1 MGARGQDPVR
11 LLGEISSARLAEL
24 AADAETVVTVREL
37 PTTSPTTWPS
47 RAGTRVEHED
57 DPTLPAAVGYFSME
71 FGVSEVLPN
80 YSGGLG
86 VLAGDHLKAASDL
99 GVPLIGVGL
108 LYRSGYFRQSLSLD
122 GWQLEHYPVL
132 DPQGLP
138 LQLLADADGRAGAR
152 RDRDARRDRT
162 LKARVWQA
170 AVGRVPLLLLDSD
183 IEENEPDLRGVTDRL
198 YGGDQDQRI
207 RQEILVGIGG
217 VRAVRA
223 FCAITGHPQPEVFH
237 TNEGHAGYL
246 GLERIRELCATPG
259 LSFDEALATVRAG
272 TVFTTHT
279 PVPAGID
286 RFPVDMV
293 EHYFH
298 RATCCRASPST
309 ACSRSGAEE
318 NPNMFNMAHMGLR
331 LAQRANGV
339 SKLHGAVSR
348 GMFGGLWEGFD
359 ADEVPIGSVTN
370 GVHGSTWEA
379 REVAGLIGEP
389 GHPAPRAPC
398 PTTSCG
404 TCATPCAPGWWS
416 EVRRRVREAWLQRGA
431 SLPELGWTEHVFD
444 PDVLTVGFARRVPT
458 YKRLTLMLRD
468 KDRLRDLLLD
478 PHRPV
483 QLVVAGKSHPADDG
497 GKALIQQIVR
507 FADDPAVRHRI
518 VFLPDYDMSMAR
530 YLYWGCDVWLNNPL
544 RPLEA
549 CGTSG
554 MKSALNGGLNL
565 SIRDGWWDELYDGRN
580 GWAIPTAD
588 GIDDP
593 HRRDDLEAN
602 ALYELLATQ
611 VAPAFY
617 DRADGCRTRWVELV
631 RHTLATLRPA
641 GAGHADGARVRR
653 GLYAPAARAAAAVAA
668 DGFARR
674 EGDRRVPRAAGRVVD
689 AGRGAGRRCLRAAR
703 HAGRRGADDGAR
715 RGAPGRAGPVGRRRA
730 GRGRAGRRVRR
741 ACARPRR
748 ARCST
753 SGRPTGRGRSG
764 SRRSSRCRSPGS
776 PATPCGCCRTTRCWR
791 RTRSWARSSWH
802 DEGRVRTS
810 RRRPHTASGR
820 SGLVVA
826 VRRPENGGAVTVVEH
841 DVAVVLDLQVGVL
854 ARGVAGP
861 TGLAVRAVEHQVAVG
876 LHVEARARS
885 VVDVRVPDGAV
896 GGADSQVAVGQH
908 AEREL
913 AVRGGD
919 PLVPRKAL
927 ADVERVAHVHPLKIF
942 RRTLTRPR
950 SGPAAPALGRIGAR
964 VRAGDRGGPVGGL

>member
-1 MGARGQDPVR
+1 VRALRRFTVRAQLPPALAPLQTLATNLRWSWHPPTHDLFASLDPEAWERAGQDPVR
-11 LLGEISSARLAEL
+11 LLGEIPSARLAEL

-37 PTTSPTTWPS
+37 SDDLADYLAES
-47 RAGTRVEHED
+47 RWYQGERED
-57 DPTLPAAVGYFSME
+57 DPTLPAAIGYFSME

-86 VLAGDHLKAASDL
+86 VLAGDHLKASSDL
-99 GVPLIGVGL
+99 GLPLIGVGL

-122 GWQLEHYPVL
+122 GWQLETYPVL

-138 LQLLADADGRAGAR
+138 LQLLVDAEGEQVLVEIAMPGAK
-152 RDRDARRDRT
+152 T

-183 IEENEPDLRGVTDRL
+183 IEDNEPELRGVTDRL

-223 FCAITGHPQPEVFH
+223 YCATTGHPQPEIFH

-246 GLERIRELCATPG
+246 GLERIRELCAGPG

-293 EHYFH
+293 KHYFH
-298 RATCCRASPST
+298 PDLLPGVPIDRVLAL
-309 ACSRSGAEE
+309 GAED

-359 ADEVPIGSVTN
+359 QDEVPIGSVTN

-389 GHPAPRAPC
+389 GHPRPEEVSDEQLWDLRNALRARLVD
-398 PTTSCG
+398 
-404 TCATPCAPGWWS
+404 

-444 PDVLTVGFARRVPT
+444 PGVLTVGFARRVPT

-468 KDRLRDLLLD
+468 KGRLRDLLLD
-478 PHRPV
+478 PQRPV

-497 GKALIQQIVR
+497 GKALIQEIVR

-588 GIDDP
+588 GIADP
-593 HRRDDLEAN
+593 TRRDDLEAN
-602 ALYELLATQ
+602 ALYELLGTQ

-617 DRADGCRTRWVELV
+617 DRADRVPQRWVALV

-641 GAGHADGARVRR
+641 VQATRMVREYADS
-653 GLYAPAARAAAAVAA
+653 LYAPAARAAAAVAA
-668 DGFARR
+668 DGYAGAKEIAEFRARLASAWT
-674 EGDRRVPRAAGRVVD
+674 RVEVLGVDASGLPDTPVVGAPMTVRAA
-689 AGRGAGRRCLRAAR
+689 
-703 HAGRRGADDGAR
+703 
-715 RGAPGRAGPVGRRRA
+715 
-730 GRGRAGRRVRR
+730 VRL
-741 ACARPRR
+741 
-748 ARCST
+748 
-753 SGRPTGRGRSG
+753 
-764 SRRSSRCRSPGS
+764 
-776 PATPCGCCRTTRCWR
+776 
-791 RTRSWARSSWH
+791 
-802 DEGRVRTS
+802 
-810 RRRPHTASGR
+810 
-820 SGLVVA
+820 SGLDPSDVV
-826 VRRPENGGAVTVVEH
+826 VQ
-841 DVAVVLDLQVGVL
+841 AVVGQVDESDEMRHTRAVSMQHVGEADGPGEERFEAVVPLPFAGLTGYTVRVLPNHPLLASTAELGKVVL
-854 ARGVAGP
+854 A
-861 TGLAVRAVEHQVAVG
+861 
-876 LHVEARARS
+876 
-885 VVDVRVPDGAV
+885 
-896 GGADSQVAVGQH
+896 
-908 AEREL
+908 
-913 AVRGGD
+913 
-919 PLVPRKAL
+919 
-927 ADVERVAHVHPLKIF
+927 
-942 RRTLTRPR
+942 
-950 SGPAAPALGRIGAR
+950 
-964 VRAGDRGGPVGGL
+964 